1 MPVLHTKI
9 DMWLMLRAALASF
22 CGGFKAEFHLQDTE
36 FEPSQTTRYRSVLD
50 ELRNVMPHG
59 TFPQPQVDGSP
70 PAPPTWEVLP
80 ALPTDVFGA
89 VAHLLRVSGTIGWFE
104 PSSTCPEP
112 EASIF
117 LPPEERSELRELA
130 KAWRTK
136 GESEGV
142 QDIWTCLLSQKDSCL
157 RPRLL
162 SQEEKGPGT
171 LEWCK
176 NAFKLLLIADMA
188 AEGLGR
194 PLDDDEEVAN
204 VMRDLLAAKNKPD
217 SGAQDEK
224 EIAGSSLTRRHRH
237 PASMT
242 ERIDTDVVCVLPKS
256 RIAQVGCTLRSL
268 SANLA
273 LLPPRAAVRCQWAE
287 PVGALRH
294 DDRATLDILLIPA
307 PFEIQGIDFEE
318 VPPHDGKH
326 GQRPWGNFSLRQSW
340 LEDRSKL
347 DRITSITEDL
357 ITQAKKQ
364 TKSLNAIMFPEYA
377 LNWDGFDQI
386 CAAAWSLEP
395 ELEFIIS
402 GTSKNCDQHE
412 GNHVLTALRHEK
424 KDKNGRYLISAV
436 SRRKHHRWRLDARQV
451 TDYALASALNPAV
464 ACWWENHKIMTPELY
479 FHRFR
484 QSSTFV
490 TMICEDLARSD
501 PCHEIIRSVGPN
513 LVFAL
518 LMDGPQLPGRWG
530 ARYASSLADDP
541 GCSVM
546 TFTSWGLI
554 RRMNQSGKYPPSR
567 AIALWKDETGSVEQ
581 IMMPAGDGPA
591 GVLVSLAGKDT
602 TDYTID
608 GRNVSNWSWRF
619 HGQQPILLS

>member
-142 QDIWTCLLSQKDSCL
+142 QDIWTCLLSQKNSCL

-242 ERIDTDVVCVLPKS
+242 EKS
-256 RIAQVGCTLRSL
+256 TLML
-268 SANLA
+268 SASYPKAGLRR
-273 LLPPRAAVRCQWAE
+273 L
-287 PVGALRH
+287 GARFGVCRLTWLCCR
-294 DDRATLDILLIPA
+294 
-307 PFEIQGIDFEE
+307 
-318 VPPHDGKH
+318 H
-326 GQRPWGNFSLRQSW
+326 GQRFDVSGPSQWEHCAMTTAR
-340 LEDRSKL
+340 RS
-347 DRITSITEDL
+347 TS
-357 ITQAKKQ
+357 
-364 TKSLNAIMFPEYA
+364 S
-377 LNWDGFDQI
+377 
-386 CAAAWSLEP
+386 
-395 ELEFIIS
+395 
-402 GTSKNCDQHE
+402 
-412 GNHVLTALRHEK
+412 
-424 KDKNGRYLISAV
+424 
-436 SRRKHHRWRLDARQV
+436 
-451 TDYALASALNPAV
+451 
-464 ACWWENHKIMTPELY
+464 
-479 FHRFR
+479 
-484 QSSTFV
+484 
-490 TMICEDLARSD
+490 
-501 PCHEIIRSVGPN
+501 
-513 LVFAL
+513 
-518 LMDGPQLPGRWG
+518 
-530 ARYASSLADDP
+530 
-541 GCSVM
+541 
-546 TFTSWGLI
+546 
-554 RRMNQSGKYPPSR
+554 
-567 AIALWKDETGSVEQ
+567 
-581 IMMPAGDGPA
+581 
-591 GVLVSLAGKDT
+591 
-602 TDYTID
+602 
-608 GRNVSNWSWRF
+608 
-619 HGQQPILLS
+619 

>member
-1 MPVLHTKI
+1 M
-9 DMWLMLRAALASF
+9 
-22 CGGFKAEFHLQDTE
+22 QDSDSELEYAT
-36 FEPSQTTRYRSVLD
+36 QYRSVFD

-59 TFPQPQVDGSP
+59 TFPQPQVGGD
-70 PAPPTWEVLP
+70 APTSPTWEVLP

-104 PSSTCPEP
+104 PSS
-112 EASIF
+112 AGLGSDDSIF
-117 LPPEERSELRELA
+117 LSAEERIDLEELA
-130 KAWRTK
+130 KAWRTD

-142 QDIWTCLLSQKDSCL
+142 QDLWTELLSHKDACL

-162 SQEEKGPGT
+162 CQEGRGQGS
-171 LEWCK
+171 LDWCK
-176 NAFKLLLIADMA
+176 VAFKLILTADMA

-194 PLDDDEEVAN
+194 PLGGDEERVN
-204 VMRDLLAAKNKPD
+204 VMRDLLSAKNQPD
-217 SGAQDEK
+217 RGGQDEK
-224 EIAGSSLTRRHRH
+224 TIAGSSLRRRHRH

-242 ERIDTDVVCVLPKS
+242 ERIDTDVVCVLPKG

-273 LLPPRAAVRCQWAE
+273 LLPPRATVRCQWAE
-287 PVGALRH
+287 PVAPLRH

-318 VPPHDGKH
+318 VPSSNGGAARD
-326 GQRPWGNFSLRQSW
+326 WGNFSLKQSW
-340 LEDRSKL
+340 IEDPYLLEDITIKL
-347 DRITSITEDL
+347 IR
-357 ITQAKKQ
+357 QAKKQ
-364 TKSLNAIMFPEYA
+364 TKSLNAIIFPEYA
-377 LNWDGFDQI
+377 LDWGVFGKI
-386 CAAAWSLEP
+386 CDAAWRDAP

-402 GTSKNCDQHE
+402 GSSNNCDQHE

-424 KDKNGRYLISAV
+424 SGRDNRPWISAV

-451 TDYALASALNPAV
+451 SDYALASALKPTV
-464 ACWWENHKIMTPELY
+464 ACWWESHKIMTPELY

-546 TFTSWGLI
+546 TLTSWGLI
-554 RRMNQSGKYPPSR
+554 RRVNQSGKYPPSR

-581 IMMPAGDGPA
+581 IMMPPGDGPA

-602 TDYTID
+602 TDRTID
-608 GRNVSNWSWRF
+608 GRCVSNWSWRF
-619 HGQQPILLS
+619 HGQQPILLNQAENHPRHRLMGLGLRACLSSMLSTR

>member
-1 MPVLHTKI
+1 M
-9 DMWLMLRAALASF
+9 
-22 CGGFKAEFHLQDTE
+22 
-36 FEPSQTTRYRSVLD
+36 
-50 ELRNVMPHG
+50 
-59 TFPQPQVDGSP
+59 
-70 PAPPTWEVLP
+70 
-80 ALPTDVFGA
+80 
-89 VAHLLRVSGTIGWFE
+89 
-104 PSSTCPEP
+104 
-112 EASIF
+112 
-117 LPPEERSELRELA
+117 
-130 KAWRTK
+130 
-136 GESEGV
+136 
-142 QDIWTCLLSQKDSCL
+142 
-157 RPRLL
+157 
-162 SQEEKGPGT
+162 
-171 LEWCK
+171 
-176 NAFKLLLIADMA
+176 
-188 AEGLGR
+188 
-194 PLDDDEEVAN
+194 
-204 VMRDLLAAKNKPD
+204 
-217 SGAQDEK
+217 
-224 EIAGSSLTRRHRH
+224 
-237 PASMT
+237 
-242 ERIDTDVVCVLPKS
+242 
-256 RIAQVGCTLRSL
+256 
-268 SANLA
+268 
-273 LLPPRAAVRCQWAE
+273 
-287 PVGALRH
+287 GALRH

-377 LNWDGFDQI
+377 LNWDGFDRI